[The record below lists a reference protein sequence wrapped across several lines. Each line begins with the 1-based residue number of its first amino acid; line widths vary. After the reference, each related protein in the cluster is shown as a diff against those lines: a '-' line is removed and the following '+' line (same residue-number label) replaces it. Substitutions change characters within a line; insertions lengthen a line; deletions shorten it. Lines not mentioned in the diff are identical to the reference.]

1 MTVGF
6 SAFRFPFIFL
16 LFGPDR
22 DGAGLTSR
30 IYLTRSGSES
40 EIREERAGS
49 GSRREN
55 EFLLLPF
62 PRGQRI
68 EGAGGNHK
76 AAPLL
81 HDVVGRK
88 GEAMRDRKS
97 VEELQVKFRAT
108 AKAAKAGTMRAK
120 VLTRIVDLQRIYA
133 ETAWVQRYYCTEFRF
148 WRFCPFAP
156 CRRARA
162 CKGDAD
168 ACLKLSVDQVPRHEI
183 WQTRQKLLEAT
194 PRHFGAVER
203 KVRQTWPTAF
213 WPRPVDPEVVRA
225 IAEARRQ
232 RQLDKEWFA
241 QIQPCGPEGL
251 VPRSR

>member
-1 MTVGF
+1 MT
-6 SAFRFPFIFL
+6 
-16 LFGPDR
+16 
-22 DGAGLTSR
+22 
-30 IYLTRSGSES
+30 
-40 EIREERAGS
+40 RARM
-49 GSRREN
+49 RREN

-88 GEAMRDRKS
+88 GEAMRDLKS
-97 VEELQVKFRAT
+97 VEELQAKFRAT

-120 VLTRIVDLQRIYA
+120 VLTRIDDLQRVYA
-133 ETAWVQRYYCTEFRF
+133 ETAWVQRYYCTQFRF

-168 ACLKLSVDQVPRHEI
+168 ACLKRSVDQVPRHEI

-194 PRHFGAVER
+194 PLHFGAVER

-213 WPRPVDPEVVRA
+213 YPRPVDPEVVRA

-241 QIQPCGPEGL
+241 QIQPCGPDGL
-251 VPRSR
+251 GPRSR